1 MIGYDDPDRYETKVV
16 TMTQS
21 DNSDQT
27 DDGASFL
34 PGPKPA
40 APIPRYESGSDQAL
54 RERLRGLS
62 MSVGSLPVGQ
72 DTDGFSVAGIEGMID
87 RKKANVAAKIVET
100 DPDQALRVIRNWLL
114 ED

>member
-1 MIGYDDPDRYETKVV
+1 
-16 TMTQS
+16 MTQS
-21 DNSDQT
+21 YNSDRA

-34 PGPKPA
+34 PGPKPT
-40 APIPRYESGSDQAL
+40 APIPRYEPGSDQAL
-54 RERLRGLS
+54 RERLRGTS
-62 MSVGSLPVGQ
+62 MTVDALPAGQ
-72 DTDGFSVAGIEGMID
+72 DKTGFSVAGIEGMID